1 MRASRLRMPAV
12 LRPRAAHRERA
23 EAPRRAESVLLEVRE
38 RQVAEQPQQAEQS
51 PRAAKQL
58 EAPLLREAKQLEAP
72 LLREAKQLEAPLLR
86 EARQQAERPLGAPVL
101 PPEVPRFHG
110 SSVTSRRATPSIR
123 RVSSTPSTGTRSRQ
137 KTRAS
142 GGPCNPLPRAR

>member
-51 PRAAKQL
+51 PRA
-58 EAPLLREAKQLEAP
+58 AKQLEAP